1 MIRVYLIRLIL
12 NFGVPPSH
20 RRGIISAPVAYFV
33 KYISSHKIFFFFVL
47 IQAKLYINGDK
58 DHCSIAAK
66 GKRAFIGFVDLQPNE
81 AKSVVAPIV
90 PKRTGEIPIQV
101 DAVFQIK
108 FNGNFL
114 NTFGD
119 SVKRKL
125 LVVVRIIIK
134 CAVFFQ
140 LGSFLKFQT
149 SFQASARF

>member
-1 MIRVYLIRLIL
+1 MFHLPTGAEPSQPLLHTSL
-12 NFGVPPSH
+12 NT
-20 RRGIISAPVAYFV
+20 ISD
-33 KYISSHKIFFFFVL
+33 KIFFFFVF
-47 IQAKLYINGDK
+47 IQAKLYIKGDK

-66 GKRAFIGFVDLQPNE
+66 GQSAFIGFVDLQPNE

-140 LGSFLKFQT
+140 LGCFL
-149 SFQASARF
+149 

>member
-1 MIRVYLIRLIL
+1 MIRFYLIRLIL

-81 AKSVVAPIV
+81 AKSVGAPIV

-140 LGSFLKFQT
+140 LGSFL
-149 SFQASARF
+149 

>member
-1 MIRVYLIRLIL
+1 MFHLPTGAKPSQPLLHTSL
-12 NFGVPPSH
+12 NT
-20 RRGIISAPVAYFV
+20 ISD
-33 KYISSHKIFFFFVL
+33 KIFFFFVF
-47 IQAKLYINGDK
+47 IQAKLYIKGDK

-66 GKRAFIGFVDLQPNE
+66 GQSAFIGFVDLQPNE

-140 LGSFLKFQT
+140 LGCFL
-149 SFQASARF
+149 

>member
-1 MIRVYLIRLIL
+1 MFHLPTGAEPSQPLLHTSL
-12 NFGVPPSH
+12 NT
-20 RRGIISAPVAYFV
+20 ISD
-33 KYISSHKIFFFFVL
+33 KIFFFFVF
-47 IQAKLYINGDK
+47 IQAKLYIKGDK

-66 GKRAFIGFVDLQPNE
+66 GQSAFIGFVDLQPNE

-140 LGSFLKFQT
+140 LGCFFIISNEF
-149 SFQASARF
+149 SS